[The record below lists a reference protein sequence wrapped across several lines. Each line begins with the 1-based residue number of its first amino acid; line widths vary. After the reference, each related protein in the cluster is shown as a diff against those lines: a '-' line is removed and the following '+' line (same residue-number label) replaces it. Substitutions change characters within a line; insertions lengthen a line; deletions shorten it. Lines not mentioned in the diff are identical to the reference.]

1 MISTQ
6 NKRKAKSPLER
17 QTKDQKMS
25 QTEQQNKKMSFP
37 NQSQT
42 ITIGNASLI

>member
-25 QTEQQNKKMSFP
+25 QTEQQN
-37 NQSQT
+37 
-42 ITIGNASLI
+42 